1 MVTGC
6 GAQRMKRLI
15 LAGGGHAHLHVL
27 KRLAAQPLAGT
38 EVLLVTPAR
47 RQIYSG
53 MVPGWMAGHYSL
65 DQCAA
70 ALDPLV
76 AAAGVRLVEDAV
88 VGLDADGQTL
98 HTAASGSLP
107 YDVLSLDT
115 GAGLDTTALADTS
128 AALLPIRPLER
139 FVAAWP
145 QQLDG
150 FRQRG
155 SARLAV
161 VGGGA
166 AGVELAL
173 AAAWRLRRELPPAA
187 VEVSLVAGGG
197 LLAGHGPRVVAHA
210 RAALAAQGIRLVNG
224 RAHGANGGL
233 LIDDETRIAVDAIIA
248 ATGSRPVP
256 WLAGTGLAL
265 AADGFVA
272 VGDGQQS
279 ASHAAV
285 FAGGDVASRVDAPHA
300 RSGVYAVRAGPV
312 LAANL
317 PRALA
322 GEAPLSYQPQRR
334 SLYLLATGPKSA
346 IVSWGGFAASGGW
359 AWHWKDWID
368 RRFMRQYAATRLR

>member
-1 MVTGC
+1 
-6 GAQRMKRLI
+6 MKRLL

-27 KRLAAQPLAGT
+27 KRLAAQSLAET

-53 MVPGWMAGHYSL
+53 MVPGWMAGHYHL

-88 VGLDADGQTL
+88 TGIDADGRTL
-98 HTAASGSLP
+98 HTAGSGSFS

-115 GAGLDTTALADTS
+115 GAGLDTRGLAASD
-128 AALLPIRPLER
+128 AVLLPIRPLER
-139 FVAAWP
+139 FVAEWP
-145 QQLDG
+145 RQLDG
-150 FRQRG
+150 FCQRG
-155 SARLAV
+155 AARLAV

-173 AAAWRLRRELPPAA
+173 AAAWRLRRELPAGA
-187 VEVSLVAGGG
+187 VEIALVAGGG
-197 LLAGHGPRVVAHA
+197 LLAGHGPRVVALA
-210 RAALAAQGIRLVNG
+210 RAALAAHGVTVYEG
-224 RAHGANGGL
+224 RAVGIDGGL
-233 LIDDETRIAVDAIIA
+233 LIDGKQKLAADAIIA
-248 ATGSRPVP
+248 ATGSRPAP
-256 WLAGTGLAL
+256 WLAASGLAL
-265 AADGFVA
+265 AEDGFVA
-272 VGDGQQS
+272 VGDGQRS
-279 ASHAAV
+279 TSHASV

-317 PRALA
+317 PRALK
-322 GEAPLSYQPQRR
+322 GEAPLPYRPQRR
-334 SLYLLATGPKSA
+334 SLYLLASGPKSA
-346 IVSWGGFAASGGW
+346 IVSWGGLAASGAW

-368 RRFMRQYAATRLR
+368 RRFMRQYG